1 MKYIVLMVCL
11 VLLVSCVPIP
21 AEPPPDSPGEAGLR
35 DLATL
40 FAMTDGK
47 IDATEY
53 EAVLLKIRDCAR
65 DDLDVLKDQGLITDA
80 GYAGYVAYLTGVLMS
95 SVMFQRA
102 EAVEEG
108 ELESYWSGDW
118 DEYNLI
124 HLKWTLA
131 YCQDTGEYEWLKT
144 E

>member
-1 MKYIVLMVCL
+1 MTPDQLIFLIENLFDPIVFLPTTVY
-11 VLLVSCVPIP
+11 LLI
-21 AEPPPDSPGEAGLR
+21 
-35 DLATL
+35 
-40 FAMTDGK
+40 
-47 IDATEY
+47 
-53 EAVLLKIRDCAR
+53 AVLLKIRDCAR

-80 GYAGYVAYLTGVLMS
+80 GYAGHVAYLTGVLMS

-108 ELESYWSGDW
+108 ELDSYWSGDW